1 MTSWMKLVL
10 LLAVATVLA
19 LIAAT
24 VVVGSKVREETVVEH
39 PYEEGLHHDA
49 DRASRAALG
58 LAVAVEDD
66 GPAAGKAPLAFRLT
80 DRQGRAVA
88 GAKVTVEVSRPDTSH
103 GELRA
108 EARET
113 APGRYAA
120 DVAFPAAGAWD
131 VRFDVLVPAP
141 PPPRGAGVESGRRGE
156 DRVRLE
162 KRVTARG
169 ACDLGSGPCT
179 APLAGGGQVTLE
191 LEPRPLRTMKD
202 LAVRARLSSATSP
215 LSPAGGEGAGARDP
229 LKVSVSFTMP
239 GMEMGR
245 NEVALAPGPDGFAGM
260 AVLVRCPSGRKQWTA
275 DVAVSRSGAA
285 PEIARF
291 PFTVAE

>member
-58 LAVAVEDD
+58 LAVAVEDHA
-66 GPAAGKAPLAFRLT
+66 PAVGKPPLAFRLT

-120 DVAFPAAGAWD
+120 DVAFPAAGE
-131 VRFDVLVPAP
+131 
-141 PPPRGAGVESGRRGE
+141 RG
-156 DRVRLE
+156 
-162 KRVTARG
+162 
-169 ACDLGSGPCT
+169 P
-179 APLAGGGQVTLE
+179 
-191 LEPRPLRTMKD
+191 
-202 LAVRARLSSATSP
+202 
-215 LSPAGGEGAGARDP
+215 
-229 LKVSVSFTMP
+229 
-239 GMEMGR
+239 
-245 NEVALAPGPDGFAGM
+245 
-260 AVLVRCPSGRKQWTA
+260 
-275 DVAVSRSGAA
+275 A
-285 PEIARF
+285 PEIR
-291 PFTVAE
+291 

>member
-1 MTSWMKLVL
+1 VTSWMKLVL
-10 LLAVATVLA
+10 LLAVATVFA

-66 GPAAGKAPLAFRLT
+66 RPAAGKPPLTFRLT
-80 DRQGRAVA
+80 DRQGRVVA

-108 EARET
+108 DARET

-120 DVAFPAAGAWD
+120 DLAFPAAGAWD
-131 VRFDVLVPAP
+131 VRFDV
-141 PPPRGAGVESGRRGE
+141 RRGE

-169 ACDLGSGPCT
+169 ACDLGAGPCT
-179 APLAGGGQVTLE
+179 APLSGGGQVTLE
-191 LEPRPLRTMKD
+191 LGPRPLRTMKD
-202 LAVRARLSSATSP
+202 LAVRAAVSRGGEARDGAPAPSS
-215 LSPAGGEGAGARDP
+215 LSPTGGEGRGERAAGAGVK
-229 LKVSVSFTMP
+229 LSVSFTMP

-245 NEVALAPGPDGFAGM
+245 NEVALEPGPDGFAGK
-260 AVLVRCPSGRKQWTA
+260 AVLVRCPSGRKQWAA
-275 DVAVSRSGAA
+275 DVAVTRGGAA
-285 PEIARF
+285 PETARF
-291 PFTVAE
+291 PFTVVE

>member
-1 MTSWMKLVL
+1 VTSWMKLVL
-10 LLAVATVLA
+10 LLAVATVFA

-66 GPAAGKAPLAFRLT
+66 RPAAGKPPLTFRLT
-80 DRQGRAVA
+80 DRQGRVVA

-108 EARET
+108 DARET

-120 DVAFPAAGAWD
+120 DLAFPAAGAWD
-131 VRFDVLVPAP
+131 VRFDV
-141 PPPRGAGVESGRRGE
+141 RRGE

-169 ACDLGSGPCT
+169 ACDLGAGPCT
-179 APLAGGGQVTLE
+179 APLSGGGQVTLE
-191 LEPRPLRTMKD
+191 LGPRPLRTMKD
-202 LAVRARLSSATSP
+202 LAVRAAVSRGGEARDGAPAPSS
-215 LSPAGGEGAGARDP
+215 LSPTGGEGRGERAAGAGV
-229 LKVSVSFTMP
+229 KISVSFTMP

-245 NEVALAPGPDGFAGM
+245 NEVALEPGPDGFAGK
-260 AVLVRCPSGRKQWTA
+260 AVLVRCPSGRKQWAA
-275 DVAVSRSGAA
+275 DVAVTRGGAA
-285 PEIARF
+285 PETARF
-291 PFTVAE
+291 PFTVVE

>member
-10 LLAVATVLA
+10 LLAVATVFA

-66 GPAAGKAPLAFRLT
+66 RPAAGKPPLTFRLT
-80 DRQGRAVA
+80 DRQGRVVA

-108 EARET
+108 DARET

-120 DVAFPAAGAWD
+120 DLAFPAAGAWD
-131 VRFDVLVPAP
+131 VRFDV
-141 PPPRGAGVESGRRGE
+141 RRGE

-169 ACDLGSGPCT
+169 ACDLGAGPCT
-179 APLAGGGQVTLE
+179 APLSGGGQVTLE
-191 LEPRPLRTMKD
+191 LGPRPLRTMKD
-202 LAVRARLSSATSP
+202 LAVRAAVSRGGEARDGAPAPSS
-215 LSPAGGEGAGARDP
+215 LSPTGGEGRGERAAGAGV
-229 LKVSVSFTMP
+229 KISVSFTMP

-245 NEVALAPGPDGFAGM
+245 NEVALEPGPDGFAGK
-260 AVLVRCPSGRKQWTA
+260 AVLVRCPSGRKQWAA
-275 DVAVSRSGAA
+275 DVAVTRGGAA
-285 PEIARF
+285 PETARF
-291 PFTVAE
+291 PFTVVE

>member
-10 LLAVATVLA
+10 LLAVATVFA

-66 GPAAGKAPLAFRLT
+66 RPAAGKPPLTFRLT
-80 DRQGRAVA
+80 DRQGRVVA

-108 EARET
+108 DARET

-120 DVAFPAAGAWD
+120 DLAFPAAGAWD
-131 VRFDVLVPAP
+131 VRFDV
-141 PPPRGAGVESGRRGE
+141 RRGE

-162 KRVTARG
+162 KRITARG
-169 ACDLGSGPCT
+169 ACDLGAGPCA

>member
-1 MTSWMKLVL
+1 MKLVL
-10 LLAVATVLA
+10 LLAVATVFA

-66 GPAAGKAPLAFRLT
+66 GPAVGKPPLAFRLT
-80 DRQGRAVA
+80 DRQGRVVA

-108 EARET
+108 DARET

-120 DVAFPAAGAWD
+120 DLAFPAAGAWD
-131 VRFDVLVPAP
+131 VRFDV
-141 PPPRGAGVESGRRGE
+141 RRGE

-162 KRVTARG
+162 KRITARG
-169 ACDLGSGPCT
+169 ACDLGAGPCA

-202 LAVRARLSSATSP
+202 LAVRARLSSTGAGRSGSASSS
-215 LSPAGGEGAGARDP
+215 LYPAGGEGRGDGADAGAGV
-229 LKVSVSFTMP
+229 KVSVSFTMP

-245 NEVALAPGPDGFAGM
+245 NEVALEPGPDGFAGK
-260 AVLVRCPSGRKQWTA
+260 AVLVRCPSGRKQWAA
-275 DVAVSRSGAA
+275 DVAVSRGGAA

-291 PFTVAE
+291 PFTVVE

>member
-1 MTSWMKLVL
+1 MKLVL
-10 LLAVATVLA
+10 LLAVATVFA

-66 GPAAGKAPLAFRLT
+66 GPAAGKPPLAFRLT
-80 DRQGRAVA
+80 DRQGRVVA

-108 EARET
+108 DARET

-120 DVAFPAAGAWD
+120 DIAFPAAGAWD
-131 VRFDVLVPAP
+131 VRFDV
-141 PPPRGAGVESGRRGE
+141 RRGE

-162 KRVTARG
+162 KRITARG
-169 ACDLGSGPCT
+169 ACDLGAGPCT

-202 LAVRARLSSATSP
+202 LAVRAK
-215 LSPAGGEGAGARDP
+215 LSPATSFLARDP
-229 LKVSVSFTMP
+229 LKISVSFTMP

-245 NEVALAPGPDGFAGM
+245 NEVALEPGPDGFAGK
-260 AVLVRCPSGRKQWTA
+260 AVLVRCPSGRKQWAA
-275 DVAVSRSGAA
+275 DVAVSRGGAA

>member
-66 GPAAGKAPLAFRLT
+66 RPAAGKPPLTFRLT
-80 DRQGRAVA
+80 DRQGRVVA

-108 EARET
+108 DARET

-120 DVAFPAAGAWD
+120 DLAFPAAGAWD
-131 VRFDVLVPAP
+131 VRFDV
-141 PPPRGAGVESGRRGE
+141 RRGE

-169 ACDLGSGPCT
+169 ACDLGAGPCT
-179 APLAGGGQVTLE
+179 APLSGGGQVTLE
-191 LEPRPLRTMKD
+191 LGPRPLRTMKD
-202 LAVRARLSSATSP
+202 LAVRAAVSRGGEARDGAPAPSS
-215 LSPAGGEGAGARDP
+215 LSPTGGEGRGERAAGAGV
-229 LKVSVSFTMP
+229 KISVSFTMP

-245 NEVALAPGPDGFAGM
+245 NEVALEPGPDGFAGK
-260 AVLVRCPSGRKQWTA
+260 AVLVRCPSGRKQWAA
-275 DVAVSRSGAA
+275 DVAVTRGGAA
-285 PEIARF
+285 PETARF
-291 PFTVAE
+291 PFTVVE

>member
-19 LIAAT
+19 LITAT

-58 LAVAVEDD
+58 LAVAVEDHA
-66 GPAAGKAPLAFRLT
+66 PAVGKPPLAFRLT

-191 LEPRPLRTMKD
+191 LGPRPLRTMKD
-202 LAVRARLSSATSP
+202 LAVQARLSGTGAGTSGAARSS
-215 LSPAGGEGAGARDP
+215 LSPAGGEGAA
-229 LKVSVSFTMP
+229 T
-239 GMEMGR
+239 
-245 NEVALAPGPDGFAGM
+245 
-260 AVLVRCPSGRKQWTA
+260 
-275 DVAVSRSGAA
+275 
-285 PEIARF
+285 
-291 PFTVAE
+291 